1 MARVVLSIARLS
13 AAGVQPAP
21 AAFNADGYKFRNDGS
36 IFLLVENTNGASAG
50 ATVTAVT
57 PITVG
62 GHAVEDEAIAVAAG
76 ETHLIGPFDPSVYN
90 HRSGSDEGA
99 MYLEGSG
106 AVADLVIQA
115 FRAP

>member
-1 MARVVLSIARLS
+1 MARAVLSATRQS
-13 AAGVQPAP
+13 SAGVVPAP
-21 AAFNADGYKFRNDGS
+21 AAFNVDGYKFHNNGQ
-36 IFLLVENTNGASAG
+36 IWLLVENTNGTSAG

-62 GHAVEDEAIAVAAG
+62 GHAVEDQPVTVNAS

-99 MYLEGSG
+99 VYINGSG

-115 FRAP
+115 FRLP

>member
-1 MARVVLSIARLS
+1 MARIVLSATRLS
-13 AAGVQPAP
+13 SAGVQPAP
-21 AAFNADGYKFRNDGS
+21 VAFNADGYKFRNDGK
-36 IFLLVENTNGASAG
+36 IWLLVENTNGTSAG

-62 GHAVEDEAIAVAAG
+62 GHAVEDQPVAVNAS
-76 ETHLIGPFDPSVYN
+76 ETHLIGPFNPSVYN

-99 MYLEGSG
+99 VYLDGTG

-115 FRAP
+115 FRLP